1 MGTEKQEIT
10 TIILDMYG
18 VILEESKGYFIPY
31 TDGQFEER
39 EWERFSCTQNIK

>member
-31 TDGQFEER
+31 TYGQLEER
-39 EWERFSCTQNIK
+39 EWERFSCTHNIK